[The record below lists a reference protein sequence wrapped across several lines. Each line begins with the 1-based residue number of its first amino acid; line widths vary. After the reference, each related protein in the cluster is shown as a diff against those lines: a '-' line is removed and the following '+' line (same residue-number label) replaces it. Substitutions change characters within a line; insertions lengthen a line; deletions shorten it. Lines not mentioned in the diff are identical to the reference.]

1 MHRVEALY
9 RGFSRCT
16 VLHKVIQRTGYQP
29 APHIPE
35 PDKFFMAFSIFSRKG
50 DTAKKTENKPAKPP
64 AVKPPPAPSEP
75 DDASGADSLDFSTYV
90 PRPKAEPPLAAGPV
104 AAPPEPV
111 KAPAAS
117 SQAGPAS
124 RGPVSLQGGEA
135 AAAPEKVASVVEK
148 TAILFANGQVG
159 EALDKL
165 VDSVRRTGPGAPEL
179 QEWLMLFDLYQHL
192 DSRAEFEDLALEFVV
207 KFERSA
213 PAWREDEARED
224 PATAT
229 GGIAYCALSGT
240 LSEASAP
247 GLEKLRSATGTL
259 RNIRIDCSKLQG
271 LDGPG
276 CKLFRETLLAIRDA
290 GKGVV
295 LTGEDRLTRF
305 LEELCQPGRT
315 GTDTAIWEL
324 LLEVYRMLE
333 LKDKFEEA
341 AVNYA
346 VTFEVSPP
354 SWESNA
360 PGYAKRAS
368 RARAPEPR
376 DHAFVLSGELT
387 GAGESLAKQM
397 RDWAA
402 ARKALEIDM
411 SSARRVDF
419 GTAGLMLNVFTKL
432 QRAGIPIRVSGTNE
446 LIHALFQVMG
456 IDRVARVVP
465 RK

>member
-1 MHRVEALY
+1 
-9 RGFSRCT
+9 
-16 VLHKVIQRTGYQP
+16 
-29 APHIPE
+29 
-35 PDKFFMAFSIFSRKG
+35 MAFSIFSRKG
-50 DTAKKTENKPAKPP
+50 DTGKKTQNKPAPAKAP
-64 AVKPPPAPSEP
+64 AVKPPPVPSEP

-90 PRPKAEPPLAAGPV
+90 PPKSESPPAAGPLPV
-104 AAPPEPV
+104 SLPPESV
-111 KAPAAS
+111 KTKETPAS
-117 SQAGPAS
+117 SQFGPAS
-124 RGPVSLQGGEA
+124 RGPNSLQGGEA
-135 AAAPEKVASVVEK
+135 APAPEKVASVVEE
-148 TAILFANGQVG
+148 TAILFANGQVE

-165 VDSVRRTGPGAPEL
+165 VDSVSKTGSEASEV

-192 DSRAEFEDLALEFVV
+192 DSRDEFEDLALEFVV

-240 LSEASAP
+240 LSEASAS
-247 GLEKLRSATGTL
+247 GLEKLRGATGTL
-259 RNIRIDCSKLQG
+259 RSIRIDCSKLQG

-276 CKLFRETLLAIRDA
+276 CKLFRHALYSIRDA
-290 GKGVV
+290 GKEII
-295 LTGEDRLTRF
+295 LTGEGQLMRL
-305 LEELCQPGRT
+305 LEEPCQAGKIE
-315 GTDTAIWEL
+315 TDGALWAL
-324 LLEVYRMLE
+324 LLEIYRMLD
-333 LKDKFEEA
+333 LKEKFEEA

-354 SWESNA
+354 SWESNT
-360 PGYAKRAS
+360 PRHAKRES
-368 RARAPEPR
+368 RASAPEPR
-376 DHAFVLSGELT
+376 DHALVLSGEIA
-387 GAGESLAKQM
+387 GAGEALAKQL

-411 SSARRVDF
+411 FSARRVDF

-432 QRAGIPIRVSGTNE
+432 QRAGIPIRISGTNE
-446 LIHALFQVMG
+446 LIHALFQVLG

>member
-1 MHRVEALY
+1 
-9 RGFSRCT
+9 
-16 VLHKVIQRTGYQP
+16 
-29 APHIPE
+29 
-35 PDKFFMAFSIFSRKG
+35 MAFSIFGRKG
-50 DTAKKTENKPAKPP
+50 DTAKKTENKPAPARAP
-64 AVKPPPAPSEP
+64 AVKPPPAPSKL
-75 DDASGADSLDFSTYV
+75 DDASGADSLDFSAYV
-90 PRPKAEPPLAAGPV
+90 PPAKSGLPPAAGP
-104 AAPPEPV
+104 AAPPPESV
-111 KAPAAS
+111 KAKQTPVPPQS
-117 SQAGPAS
+117 GPAS
-124 RGPVSLQGGEA
+124 RGPDSLQGGDA
-135 AAAPEKVASVVEK
+135 AAAPKKVASVVEE
-148 TAILFANGQVG
+148 TAILFANGQVE

-165 VDSVRRTGPGAPEL
+165 VDSVRKTGPGAPEL

-192 DSRAEFEDLALEFVV
+192 GSRAEFEELALEFVV
-207 KFERSA
+207 KFERSP

-259 RNIRIDCSKLQG
+259 RNVRIDCSKLQG

-295 LTGEDRLTRF
+295 LTGEGQLMRL
-305 LEELCQPGRT
+305 LEEPCQAGKIE
-315 GTDTAIWEL
+315 TDGALWAL
-324 LLEVYRMLE
+324 LLEVYRMLD
-333 LKDKFEEA
+333 LKEKFEEA

-360 PGYAKRAS
+360 PRHAKRES

-376 DHAFVLSGELT
+376 DHALVLSGDV
-387 GAGESLAKQM
+387 AGGGEALAKQL

-411 SSARRVDF
+411 SGARRVDF

-446 LIHALFQVMG
+446 LIHALFQAMG